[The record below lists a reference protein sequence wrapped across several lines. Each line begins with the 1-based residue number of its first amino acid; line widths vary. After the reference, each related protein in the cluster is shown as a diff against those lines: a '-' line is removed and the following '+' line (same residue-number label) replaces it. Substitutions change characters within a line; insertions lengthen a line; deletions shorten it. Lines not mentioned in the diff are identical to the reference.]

1 LTAIVVQV
9 NNIAKSRRGGVDRPI
24 RGFFA
29 LVNSQKIP
37 ASWGKAGKTELWE
50 DAMKSKSQSYS
61 ARVTRRQFAVGVG
74 AATTAALA
82 APAIGRAQ
90 GGPLKVGVLL
100 PRSGFEAGIGQD
112 CQRGV
117 AIAPAILKSIGL
129 PELQVMDG
137 DTESSVETARAR
149 AAKMVSDGAQCL
161 VGAFDSGQTLAIA
174 QVAEQNGVPLIVNIA
189 AAPQLTEQ
197 GYKFVFRNF
206 PTAAMILGD
215 AFTNQKEVFA
225 AVGHAPKT
233 VVFMHVNDTFGTA
246 MAKGITALMP
256 KFDMPYKIVDEI
268 AYDPAAHDL
277 SVEVAK
283 AKASN
288 PEALLVVSRLNDAM
302 LITRELVKQRWTPEA
317 ILSMGPGWY
326 EDEYFKT
333 LGKLSDGP
341 LSFVPWFDPNKKLA
355 QTLEAA
361 LAKAY
366 PGVNLNTNHVFT
378 FEALLVAA
386 DSYKRAGSTDPKKLA
401 EAIRATNI
409 TDNVSIGDGIQFDP
423 KGQNQKVKDGAIQN
437 RGGKPVVVA
446 PKEASNAKAEWPL
459 KPYQS
464 RT

>member
-1 LTAIVVQV
+1 
-9 NNIAKSRRGGVDRPI
+9 
-24 RGFFA
+24 
-29 LVNSQKIP
+29 
-37 ASWGKAGKTELWE
+37 
-50 DAMKSKSQSYS
+50 
-61 ARVTRRQFAVGVG
+61 VTRTFMPTTRRRLLAG
-74 AATTAALA
+74 AAVTAATIA
-82 APAIGRAQ
+82 APAIVRAQ
-90 GGPLKVGVLL
+90 SGPLKVGVLL

-117 AIAPAILKSIGL
+117 AIAPAIFKSMGL
-129 PELQVMDG
+129 PELTIMDG

-149 AAKMVSDGAQCL
+149 AAKMISDGAQCL

-206 PTAAMILGD
+206 PTAGMILGD
-215 AFTNQKEVFA
+215 AFNNQKEVFG

-246 MAKGITALMP
+246 MSKGINALMP
-256 KFDMPYKIVDEI
+256 KFNMPYTIAEEI
-268 AYDPAAHDL
+268 AYDPAARDL

-283 AKASN
+283 AKAAA
-288 PEALLVVSRLNDAM
+288 PDGLLVVSRLNDAM
-302 LITRELVKQRWTPEA
+302 LITRELVKQRWTPQT

-341 LSFVPWFDPNKKLA
+341 LSFVPWYDPNKKLA
-355 QTLEAA
+355 QQLEAA

-386 DSYKRAGSTDPKKLA
+386 DAYKRAGSTDPKKLA
-401 EAIRATNI
+401 EAIRTTNI
-409 TDNVSIGDGIQFDP
+409 ADNVSIGTGIAFNA
-423 KGQNQKVKDGAIQN
+423 KGQNDKVKDGAIQN
-437 RGGKPVVVA
+437 RGGKPVVIA
-446 PKEASNAKAEWPL
+446 PQAAANAKPEWPL
-459 KPYQS
+459 QPYQD
-464 RT
+464 RG